1 MTLTF
6 LFADIRDYTSFV
18 EQHGD
23 AQAGRLIAEFRRMV
37 RAQLAATG
45 GGEVKTEGDSFYL
58 VFRTAMQAVQC
69 GAAILQEAELRSRPD
84 RGLRVGV
91 GIHAGEPIPLE
102 RQYVGSAVNLAARI
116 GSAAESGELLISDTV
131 RGLLRTS
138 GLPPLTEHAPIPLKG
153 IQDVPRIY
161 SVDWHHMEFMSAG
174 EARPGRRAFIPEGR
188 ARVGLAAAAVLVV
201 VTGLGVVVVMR
212 DQGSA
217 AIAPGASATPALPS
231 HGVRLFEADLTPA
244 GSARA
249 FVSLG
254 SSTQDRVRFTGDAM
268 RFEVSAGSWAAIS
281 VGDLAPDDFVGEFVV
296 RLVSGDGSMALFF
309 HGTAGRQDQ
318 VVLTPSTGEVTI
330 QVSRSFQQDAN
341 PQRLFGPASRVPP
354 TREGSTD
361 LVVSARGR
369 EVFVFLGGSEIARAT
384 DSVSASGAI
393 GVVANAARNQSLV
406 IELRALRLYN
416 P

>member
-1 MTLTF
+1 
-6 LFADIRDYTSFV
+6 
-18 EQHGD
+18 
-23 AQAGRLIAEFRRMV
+23 
-37 RAQLAATG
+37 
-45 GGEVKTEGDSFYL
+45 
-58 VFRTAMQAVQC
+58 
-69 GAAILQEAELRSRPD
+69 
-84 RGLRVGV
+84 
-91 GIHAGEPIPLE
+91 
-102 RQYVGSAVNLAARI
+102 
-116 GSAAESGELLISDTV
+116 
-131 RGLLRTS
+131 
-138 GLPPLTEHAPIPLKG
+138 
-153 IQDVPRIY
+153 
-161 SVDWHHMEFMSAG
+161 MEFMSAG
-174 EARPGRRAFIPEGR
+174 EARPGRSAFIPEGR
-188 ARVGLAAAAVLVV
+188 ARVGLAAAAVLIVV
-201 VTGLGVVVVMR
+201 IGLGVVVLTR

-217 AIAPGASATPALPS
+217 AIAPGAGATPALPS

-254 SSTQDRVRFTGDAM
+254 SSTEDRVRFTGDAM

-296 RLVSGDGSMALFF
+296 RLIGGDGSMALFF

-330 QVSRSFQQDAN
+330 QVSRSLQQDAS

-369 EVFVFLGGSEIARAT
+369 EVVVFLGGSEIARAT